1 MQQRMYPVDYGLL
14 TPAWAATPVA
24 EAASDAAFA
33 QGMLDVES
41 AWARVQA
48 EAGLCSQADADAVTA
63 ISKVELYDLG
73 ALAGRGPDGA
83 NALIPL
89 LGMMREQLAAS
100 GAPSTA
106 ALALHRG
113 ATSQD
118 VIDSALMLLASRSI
132 ASMRN
137 DLLAAADSLSALA
150 HRHSATL
157 CVARSLTQ
165 HALPTVFG
173 LRAANWLAAL
183 TAAGRQLDAAA
194 AELPLQ
200 WGGAVGTLAS
210 LHQRLGAA
218 LPYKSD
224 HQLSARAAELTAN
237 LAAELGLAVPVA
249 PWHTVRQPV
258 LALGSALASVA
269 AATGTFGADV
279 LTASR
284 PEIAELSEPREAG
297 KGGSSAMPQ
306 KQNPV
311 HSVLLRNAALAAPAH
326 LATLY
331 TAAGTAVDERPDGGW
346 HTEWSA
352 LRELVRLA
360 GGAAHHASVLASGL
374 GVHPEA
380 MARNMALS
388 GDLLVSERISTVA
401 SPLVAG
407 GKAAVQELVLE
418 SLRTGTP
425 LRSLLQGVLPSDLDN
440 QLFLDDLLNP
450 ASYLG
455 SAHDFIN
462 RIRDDF
468 NDWKNA

>member
-1 MQQRMYPVDYGLL
+1 MFPADYGLL

-24 EAASDAAFA
+24 DTTSDTAFA
-33 QGMLDVES
+33 QAMLDVEA
-41 AWARVQA
+41 AWVKV
-48 EAGLCSQADADAVTA
+48 QADASLCSAADAQAVA
-63 ISKVELYDLG
+63 DIAKVELYDL
-73 ALAGRGPDGA
+73 AELAGKGPDGA

-89 LGMMREQLAAS
+89 LGMMRAQLTAS
-100 GAPSTA
+100 GAPATA
-106 ALALHRG
+106 ATALHRG

-118 VIDSALMLLASRSI
+118 VIDSALMLMAARSI
-132 ASMRN
+132 TLIRA
-137 DLLAAADSLSALA
+137 DLLTAGVALSELSAA
-150 HRHSATL
+150 HATTL

-183 TAAGRQLDAAA
+183 TAAGRVLDAVS
-194 AELPLQ
+194 LPLQ

-210 LHQRLGAA
+210 LHQRLGTS
-218 LPYKSD
+218 LPYKSEHSLAERA
-224 HQLSARAAELTAN
+224 HQLSTA
-237 LAAELGLAVPVA
+237 LATELGLSIPVA

-258 LALGSALASVA
+258 LSLGSALGSVIA
-269 AATGTFGADV
+269 AAGTFGADV

-284 PEIAELSEPREAG
+284 PEIGELSEPREAG

-311 HSVLLRNAALAAPAH
+311 HSVLLRNAAFAAPAH
-326 LATLY
+326 VGTLF

-346 HTEWSA
+346 HAEWA
-352 LRELVRLA
+352 PLRELLRLA
-360 GGAAHHASVLASGL
+360 GGAGHHAARLATGL
-374 GVHPEA
+374 DVHPEA

-388 GDLLVSERISTVA
+388 GDLLVSERISAVVA
-401 SPLVAG
+401 PLVDG

-425 LRSLLQGVLPSDLDN
+425 LRSLLLGVLPSDMDN
-440 QLFLDDLLNP
+440 HVFLDDLLDP
-450 ASYLG
+450 AGYLG
-455 SAHDFIN
+455 SATDFIT

-468 NDWKNA
+468 NDWKVS

>member
-1 MQQRMYPVDYGLL
+1 MYPADYGLL

-24 EAASDAAFA
+24 DTASDAAFA
-33 QGMLDVES
+33 QAMLDVEA
-41 AWARVQA
+41 AWVKV
-48 EAGLCSQADADAVTA
+48 QADASLCSAADAQAVA
-63 ISKVELYDLG
+63 DIAKVELYDL
-73 ALAGRGPDGA
+73 AELAGKGPDGA

-89 LGMMREQLAAS
+89 LGMMRAQLTAS
-100 GAPSTA
+100 GAPATA
-106 ALALHRG
+106 ATALHRG

-118 VIDSALMLLASRSI
+118 VIDSALMLMAARSI
-132 ASMRN
+132 GVIRA
-137 DLLAAADSLSALA
+137 DLLTAGVALSELSAA
-150 HRHSATL
+150 HASTV

-183 TAAGRQLDAAA
+183 TAAGRVLDAVS
-194 AELPLQ
+194 LPLQ

-210 LHQRLGAA
+210 LHQHLGTS
-218 LPYKSD
+218 LPYKSEHSLAERA
-224 HQLSARAAELTAN
+224 HQLSTA
-237 LAAELGLAVPVA
+237 LATELGLSMPVA

-258 LALGSALASVA
+258 LSLGSALGSVIA
-269 AATGTFGADV
+269 AAGTFGADV

-284 PEIAELSEPREAG
+284 PEIGELSEPREAG

-311 HSVLLRNAALAAPAH
+311 HSVLLRNAAFAAPAH
-326 LATLY
+326 VGTLF

-346 HTEWSA
+346 HAEWA
-352 LRELVRLA
+352 PLRELLRLA
-360 GGAAHHASVLASGL
+360 GGAGHHAARLAAGL
-374 GVHPEA
+374 DVHPEA

-388 GDLLVSERISTVA
+388 GDLLVSERISAVVA
-401 SPLVAG
+401 PLVDG

-425 LRSLLQGVLPSDLDN
+425 LRSLLLGVLPSDMDN
-440 QLFLDDLLNP
+440 HVFLDDLLDP
-450 ASYLG
+450 AGYLG
-455 SAHDFIN
+455 SATDFIT

-468 NDWKNA
+468 NDWKVS